1 MSGTFSFLCLVAA
14 RSKVHPRQSP
24 LLCACRMHAYIWHFP
39 KDFARRSA
47 QWPFSLFGRT
57 PVKVFAKLEM
67 VGKIQQLSAIVAYWG
82 TAPAADAVRSAIGG
96 SGGTAAQF
104 GLVFIVLGQLLNVA
118 TYAAIGD
125 AGVY

>member
-1 MSGTFSFLCLVAA
+1 
-14 RSKVHPRQSP
+14 
-24 LLCACRMHAYIWHFP
+24 MHAYIWNFP

-47 QWPFSLFGRT
+47 QMPLSLLGST

-67 VGKIQQLSAIVAYWG
+67 VGKVQQLGSIAAYWG
-82 TAPAADAVRSAIGG
+82 AATAADAVRSALGG
-96 SGGTAAQF
+96 SGGSAAYI
-104 GLVFIVLGQLLNVA
+104 GLMFIFIGQLLNVA